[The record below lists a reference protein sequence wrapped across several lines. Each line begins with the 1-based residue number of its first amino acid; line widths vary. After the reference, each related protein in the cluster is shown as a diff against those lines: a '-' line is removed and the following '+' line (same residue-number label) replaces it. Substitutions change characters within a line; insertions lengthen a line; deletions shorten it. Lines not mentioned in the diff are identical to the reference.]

1 MYRFMQMSR
10 LGTYRG
16 QTVLAY
22 ESKSFDDVVVRF
34 YFSKIKGGGV
44 LSVIA
49 KQIGKALGT

>member
-34 YFSKIKGGGV
+34 YLSKIRGGGAF
-44 LSVIA
+44 SDRQA
-49 KQIGKALGT
+49 K